1 MKSCVEQL
9 VSLKVRS
16 TPNNQPKQEEKYF
29 TVLIIGKTSFFI
41 AFNPQEN
48 FYELRVHSATQ
59 SANEKKYS
67 RAVKAIKC
75 SIIDFLFKKISHFR
89 GNKN

>member
-9 VSLKVRS
+9 ASLKVRS

-29 TVLIIGKTSFFI
+29 TVSIIGKISSFI

-59 SANEKKYS
+59 SANEKKALE
-67 RAVKAIKC
+67 RLK
-75 SIIDFLFKKISHFR
+75 L
-89 GNKN
+89 